1 MKIKVTIPNLS
12 KQLLG
17 LEIVKHIRK
26 RTQEG
31 RDKDGKPF
39 KPYSTRYFAM
49 PSGATTQAALKRLES
64 AGNLFWYKKGK
75 SEWVVI
81 KGGYKALKAAWKP
94 QFGGTVNLTL
104 TGQMMKDLSVI
115 ALPKDGIQIGFNR
128 EENAEKALW
137 NIDRGRD
144 FLGMEDKELE
154 RLAAKYLNDN
164 IKVEIV

>member
-1 MKIKVTIPNLS
+1 MKIKVKIPNLT

-26 RTQEG
+26 RTLEG
-31 RDKDGKPF
+31 KDKDGKPF
-39 KPYSTRYFAM
+39 KEYSTRHFAM
-49 PSGATTQAALKRLES
+49 PSGATTKAALNRLES
-64 AGNLFWYKKGK
+64 AGKLFWFKKGE

-81 KGGYKALKAAWKP
+81 EGGYKALKAAWKP

-115 ALPKDGIQIGFNR
+115 ELSSDVITIGFNK

-144 FLGMEDKELE
+144 FLGIEDKELE
-154 RLAAKYLNDN
+154 KLAAKYLTDG
-164 IKVEIV
+164 ITVELV